1 MIRCHPDQSDRRG
14 GSKPRTMG
22 TRRRKVDASAR
33 QPTAPGKQAF
43 LFFLVPRRSLTTHI
57 SNSTRQ
63 PSQAAGALFEKLADA
78 ARGHEPRAPRP
89 DPPMQPIVL
98 GKRSRAPEAR
108 KAPAPAAGDRRCAH
122 GKAHNG
128 YYCKA
133 CNGKGICEHGKNR
146 SICRACGGSQ
156 LCAHGMQ
163 RNQCK
168 ECNSPCEHGRP
179 RRRCEACGGARAPE
193 ARKAP
198 APGTWCAHGKAHGY
212 YCKVR
217 EASASTGT
225 TGASAGRAGSR
236 ARRSDEAPAPAAG
249 DRVRA
254 RRGQRRVLVQG
265 VREGASASTGGS
277 EAITKECGG
286 SQICEHGRRRSS
298 AGSAGLEHLRAREEQ
313 EVQGVLGLSSAS
325 TGGCEASAR
334 SAEEGAS
341 ASTGGGEACKSA
353 SLPDLRAREAARHV
367 QGVQRLEDGPRGGGA
382 SLALARRCCQ
392 GLEPLLARLHPPDV
406 LRVRAQRVSEVFF
419 ERLK

>member
-1 MIRCHPDQSDRRG
+1 
-14 GSKPRTMG
+14 MG

-43 LFFLVPRRSLTTHI
+43 FFFLVPRRSLTTHI

-78 ARGHEPRAPRP
+78 ARGHRPPRAAP

-198 APGTWCAHGKAHGY
+198 APAAENRRCAHGKAHNGY
-212 YCKVR
+212 YCKECPGKGICEHGNNR
-217 EASASTGT
+217 SIC
-225 TGASAGRAGSR
+225 GACGRAR
-236 ARRSDEAPAPAAG
+236 APEARKAPAAPAPAAG
-249 DRVRA
+249 DRRCAHGRA
-254 RRGQRRVLVQG
+254 NGGYLCRECPGKGICEHGRQR
-265 VREGASASTGGS
+265 SHC
-277 EAITKECGG
+277 KECGG
-286 SQICEHGRRRSS
+286 SSYCEHGRQRHKCKECGGSSICEHGRERRRCKACWASQVCEHGRVRSVCEECRGGCVCEHGRRRSKCKECEASQICEHGRQRDTCK
-298 AGSAGLEHLRAREEQ
+298 ACKGSR
-313 EVQGVLGLSSAS
+313 
-325 TGGCEASAR
+325 TGH
-334 SAEEGAS
+334 
-341 ASTGGGEACKSA
+341 GEAVRRWRWPGDVAKDWNRCLHGYTRQTCCA
-353 SLPDLRAREAARHV
+353 CAPREF
-367 QGVQRLEDGPRGGGA
+367 
-382 SLALARRCCQ
+382 RR
-392 GLEPLLARLHPPDV
+392 
-406 LRVRAQRVSEVFF
+406 
-419 ERLK
+419 